1 MKITQHSA
9 VSIHYR
15 LSNAKG
21 ELIEDS
27 FEGEPML
34 YLHGAENMI
43 PGLESQLEG
52 KIAGDKLEVSVSAEN
67 GYGPYHDG
75 LKQEVPLSAFGDIQ
89 DIVPG
94 MRFIAET
101 EMGQRPV
108 QVKEVKDDIVVVDG
122 NHPLAGQSLTFNV
135 EILDVREA
143 TAEEIAHGHIHA
155 HGGCGSEG
163 GHEHS
168 HEGGCCGGSDHEH
181 SHEGGCCSDKHDEPA
196 KEGCDGNGGCGCRH

>member
-1 MKITQHSA
+1 MIITQHTA
-9 VSIHYR
+9 VSIHYS
-15 LSNAKG
+15 LTNQQG
-21 ELIEDS
+21 ELIESS

-43 PGLESQLEG
+43 PGLEKALEG
-52 KIAGDKLEVSVSAEN
+52 KSVGDKLEVTVEAEDA
-67 GYGPYHDG
+67 YGPYHDG
-75 LKQEVPLSAFGDIQ
+75 LRQDVPLAAFGDIE

-108 QVKEVKDDIVVVDG
+108 QVTEVKDDVVVVDG
-122 NHPLAGQSLTFNV
+122 NHPLAGQTLNFSV
-135 EILDVREA
+135 EVLSVREA
-143 TAEEIAHGHIHA
+143 SEEEIAHGHIHA
-155 HGGCGSEG
+155 AGGCG

-168 HEGGCCGGSDHEH
+168 HEGGCCGGESH
-181 SHEGGCCSDKHDEPA
+181 SHGGCCSEDTEKPA

>member
-1 MKITQHSA
+1 MKITQHCA

-15 LSNAKG
+15 LTDEKG

-27 FEGEPML
+27 FTSEPMI

-43 PGLESQLEG
+43 PGLESELEG
-52 KIAGDKLEVSVSAEN
+52 KVAGDKLDVTVNPDN

-75 LKQEVPLSAFGDIQ
+75 LRQEVPLSAFGDIE

-108 QVKEVKDDIVVVDG
+108 QVKEVRDDVVVVDG
-122 NHPLAGQSLTFNV
+122 NHPLAGQSLSFSV
-135 EILDVREA
+135 EVLEVREA

-155 HGGCGSEG
+155 HGS
-163 GHEHS
+163 
-168 HEGGCCGGSDHEH
+168 CGGSDHEH
-181 SHEGGCCSDKHDEPA
+181 SHEGGCCSEKEAQPA
-196 KEGCDGNGGCGCRH
+196 KEGCDGNGGCGCKH